1 MIKKQ
6 DHLKKTVGE
15 TPDILAISD
24 GLPKLKKIWL
34 SLD

>member
-15 TPDILAISD
+15 TPDIAISD